1 MARYRTTVRTSLST
15 DEAFSRI
22 ADFRTVA
29 EWDPGVSSSTLPSG
43 VEPGVGATYSVKAG
57 FVDLEYETLE
67 FDPPT
72 RTVLE
77 AVSSTLR
84 SYDVIS
90 FAPVDGGGTDVTYDA
105 TLELRGLLS
114 PFGLGLGLVFD
125 RIGDKAAAGLA
136 KHLTGEIVSS

>member
-1 MARYRTTVRTSLST
+1 MARYRTTVRTSSSP
-15 DEAFSRI
+15 EAAFELI

-29 EWDPGVSSSTLPSG
+29 DWDPGVSRSTLPDG

-67 FDPPT
+67 FDPPR

-84 SYDVIS
+84 SYDVIT
-90 FAPVDGGGTDVTYDA
+90 FEPLDDGGTDVTYDA
-105 TLELRGLLS
+105 TLELRGLFS
-114 PFGLGLGLVFD
+114 PLGLGLGLVFD

-136 KHLTGEIVSS
+136 KALDGDIVSE